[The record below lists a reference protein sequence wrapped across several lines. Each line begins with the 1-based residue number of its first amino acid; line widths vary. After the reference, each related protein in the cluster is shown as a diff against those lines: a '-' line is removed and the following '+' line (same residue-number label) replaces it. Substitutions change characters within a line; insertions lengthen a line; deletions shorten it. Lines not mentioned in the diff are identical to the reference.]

1 MATLPPRVRNIG
13 PKAFH
18 RLDLVLAE
26 RGYPKTKAKGMYYW
40 LWELASDFPIYS
52 WQGNFGSNK
61 LFIDAKLADLAK
73 VLSAIKGVLPPDRG
87 ATKNSKF
94 EQFSWRTK
102 QYITGQPE
110 HEGWR
115 FQFKDS
121 EAVNKFLDVC
131 EEFARKGLAAATE
144 KALAYEQVA
153 PKSTSRQATVATR
166 VGQYKFREKV
176 IKYWKTCAV
185 TGCHVTSILKSSHVK
200 PWAVSDA
207 LERLDAFNGFL
218 LIPNLDALFDAG
230 LISFTDEGAILIA
243 PALSAETRQSLGVI
257 PEMRLRKLNTAHL
270 PYLRYHRER
279 VYRDE
284 LKFLELCR

>member
-1 MATLPPRVRNIG
+1 MRNIS

-26 RGYPKTKAKGMYYW
+26 RGYQKTKAKGLYYW
-40 LWELASDFPIYS
+40 LWEVATDFPVYS
-52 WQGNFGSNK
+52 HHGNYGSNK
-61 LFIDAKLADLAK
+61 LFIDAKLADLARD
-73 VLSAIKGVLPPDRG
+73 LSAIKGVIPPDEG
-87 ATKNSKF
+87 ATTNHKF
-94 EQFSWRTK
+94 ELFSKRK
-102 QYITGQPE
+102 KPNLNGQSE
-110 HEGWR
+110 YEGWR

-121 EAVNKFLDVC
+121 DAVNKFLDVC
-131 EEFARKGLAAATE
+131 EEFARKGLVAATE
-144 KALAYEQVA
+144 KALTYEQVVT
-153 PKSTSRQATVATR
+153 KSTSRQATVATR
-166 VGQYKFREKV
+166 VGQDKFREKV

-185 TGCHVTSILKSSHVK
+185 TGCNVTSILKSSHVK

-230 LISFTDEGAILIA
+230 FISFTDEGAILIA
-243 PALSAETRQSLGVI
+243 PVLSAETYESLGVP
-257 PEMRLRKLNTAHL
+257 PEMRLRKVNTAHL

>member
-13 PKAFH
+13 RKAFQE
-18 RLDLVLAE
+18 LDLVLTE
-26 RGYPKTKAKGMYYW
+26 RGYPKTKAKGLYYW
-40 LWELASDFPIYS
+40 LWQVATDFPVYC
-52 WQGNFGSNK
+52 WHGNFGSNK
-61 LFIDAKLADLAK
+61 LFIDAKLADLTK
-73 VLSAIKGVLPPDRG
+73 VLSAIKGVVPPNKG

-94 EQFSWRTK
+94 EQFSWRAK
-102 QYITGQPE
+102 QHITGQPE
-110 HEGWR
+110 YEGWR
-115 FQFKDS
+115 FQFKD
-121 EAVNKFLDVC
+121 ADVVHKFLDIC
-131 EEFARKGLAAATE
+131 EVFASKGLAAATE
-144 KALAYEQVA
+144 KALTYEQVA
-153 PKSTSRQATVATR
+153 PKSTSRQATVAAR

-243 PALSAETRQSLGVI
+243 PALSAEARQSLGLT
-257 PEMRLRKLNTAHL
+257 PEMRLRKVNTAHL
-270 PYLRYHRER
+270 PYLSYHREH
-279 VYRDE
+279 VYHD
-284 LKFLELCR
+284 

>member
-1 MATLPPRVRNIG
+1 MRNIS

-26 RGYPKTKAKGMYYW
+26 RGYPKTKAKGLYYW
-40 LWELASDFPIYS
+40 LWAVASDFPVYC

-73 VLSAIKGVLPPDRG
+73 VLSAIKGVIPPENG

-94 EQFSWRTK
+94 EQFNWRTK

-110 HEGWR
+110 YEGWR
-115 FQFKDS
+115 FQFSDAD
-121 EAVNKFLDVC
+121 AVHKFLDVC
-131 EEFARKGLAAATE
+131 EVFASKGLAAATE
-144 KALAYEQVA
+144 RALTYEQVVT
-153 PKSTSRQATVATR
+153 KSTSRQATVATR
-166 VGQYKFREKV
+166 VGQDKFREKV

-185 TGCHVTSILKSSHVK
+185 TGCNVTSILKSSHVK

-230 LISFTDEGAILIA
+230 FISFTDEGAILIA
-243 PALSAETRQSLGVI
+243 PVLSAETYESLGVP
-257 PEMRLRKLNTAHL
+257 PEMRLRKVNTAHL
-270 PYLRYHRER
+270 PYLRYHREH
-279 VYRDE
+279 VYRD
-284 LKFLELCR
+284 KR